1 MFVCGIICAAIAHSK
16 GRSPIVWFTLGL
28 LLVIFAV
35 MPIVMVEAKGKKSPI
50 DTHVKAFKSWAGQ
63 NPHASFWVGIALL
76 SPVLILGLLNKLFN
90 ARLPEILMLPAALA
104 LCLLWFPAAYLIA
117 KSLYVSLKTTGR
129 SAALTPIAVAAGL
142 ILAGGAVLLVFVARA
157 EALHKWLTGS
167 LILYG
172 PIPIPGVILFFLIPG
187 LAVLFICAGIMVLV
201 ETLRP
206 KQKPQARR

>member
-1 MFVCGIICAAIAHSK
+1 
-16 GRSPIVWFTLGL
+16 
-28 LLVIFAV
+28 
-35 MPIVMVEAKGKKSPI
+35 MVEAKGKESAI
-50 DTHVKAFKSWAGQ
+50 DIRVKAFKSWAGQ
-63 NPHASFWVGIALL
+63 NPHTSFWVGIALL
-76 SPVLILGLLNKLFN
+76 TPALILGLLNKLFN
-90 ARLPEILMLPAALA
+90 VRLPEILMLPALA

-129 SAALTPIAVAAGL
+129 SAALAPIAVATGL
-142 ILAGGAVLLVFVARA
+142 ILAGGAVLLVFVSHA

-187 LAVLFICAGIMVLV
+187 LAVLLIGAGIIVFV

-206 KQKPQARR
+206 KTKKPHIRR